1 MGYQGARMAGA
12 EKARAQLAWA
22 GQQDGAAVL
31 RLSGSWTLQA
41 DKPDLLAVW
50 HSQAERPQR
59 LRLEVGQLD
68 AWDSSLLA
76 LLRRLQRLADEQ
88 ARVLECRGL
97 PAGVERLL
105 AMAAAPATREADAPE
120 LRHGPV
126 SRLGLQVLAVQQAL
140 VQACIFCGEVTLA
153 LGRLLRGRACMRG
166 GDFWAALQQC
176 GPGALPIVALIA
188 SLVGLILAFVGAAQL
203 QAFGAQLYIA
213 NMVAI
218 GMTREMGAL
227 MTAVIMAGRTGAAYA
242 AELGSMQANEEI
254 DALKTF
260 GFPPLEFLILP
271 RLLALLV
278 SMPLLCVFAD
288 ALGILGGFVIGAGLF
303 DISAPLYLKQSL
315 ELIGLADF
323 LLGVFKSLVFAVLIG
338 LIGCHYGLACG
349 RNAQAVGQATT
360 RAVVSIIV
368 ALVVCDALI
377 TLICTQLGI

>member
-1 MGYQGARMAGA
+1 MAEA
-12 EKARAQLAWA
+12 QQAQAQLAWA
-22 GQQDGAAVL
+22 GTQDGMAVL
-31 RLSGSWTLQA
+31 RLSGSWTLAA

-50 HSQAERPQR
+50 RSLADKPAR
-59 LRLEVGQLD
+59 LQLQVEALD

-76 LLRRLQRLADEQ
+76 LLRRLQRLADDEQ
-88 ARVLECRGL
+88 RALQHRNL
-97 PAGVERLL
+97 PEGVARLL
-105 AMAAAPATREADAPE
+105 AMAAAPLSDEREEPP
-120 LRHGPV
+120 RYGPV
-126 SRLGLQVLAVQQAL
+126 SRVGLLALQVQQAV
-140 VQACIFCGEVTLA
+140 VQASTFCGEVILA
-153 LGRLLRGRACMRG
+153 LGRLLHGRARMRS

-242 AELGSMQANEEI
+242 AEIGSMQANEEI

-260 GFPPLEFLILP
+260 GFPPLEFLVLP

-303 DISAPLYLKQSL
+303 DISAPLYLNQSL
-315 ELIGLADF
+315 EMLGLTDF

-338 LIGCHYGLACG
+338 LIGCHYGLTCG

-368 ALVVCDALI
+368 ALVVSDALI

>member
-1 MGYQGARMAGA
+1 MVQA
-12 EKARAQLAWA
+12 EQPRAQLAWA
-22 GQQDGAAVL
+22 GEQDGVALL
-31 RLSGSWTLQA
+31 RLSGHWTLAA
-41 DKPDLLAVW
+41 DKPDLEALWRSRADKPARLQLQVADLA
-50 HSQAERPQR
+50 
-59 LRLEVGQLD
+59 

-76 LLRRLQRLADEQ
+76 LLRRLQRLAAAEQ
-88 ARVLECRGL
+88 RVLECQGL
-97 PAGVERLL
+97 PEGVERLL
-105 AMAAAPATREADAPE
+105 VMASVPAQQDEAGGTP
-120 LRHGPV
+120 RHGPV
-126 SRLGLQVLAVQQAL
+126 SRLGLAGLRVHAAL
-140 VQACIFCGEVTLA
+140 VSACTFSGAVLLA
-153 LGRLLRGRACMRG
+153 LGRLLRGRARMRS
-166 GDFWAALQQC
+166 GDFWAALAQC

-188 SLVGLILAFVGAAQL
+188 TLVGLILAFVGAAQL

-260 GFPPLEFLILP
+260 GFPPLEFLVLP

-288 ALGILGGFVIGAGLF
+288 VLGILGGFVIGAGLF
-303 DISAPLYLKQSL
+303 DISAPLYLSQSL
-315 ELIGLADF
+315 EMLSLTDF
-323 LLGVFKSLVFAVLIG
+323 LLGIFKSLVFAVLIG
-338 LIGCHYGLACG
+338 LIGCHYGLSCG

-368 ALVVCDALI
+368 ALVVSDALI

>member
-1 MGYQGARMAGA
+1 MAKA
-12 EKARAQLAWA
+12 EKAQAQLAWA
-22 GQQDGAAVL
+22 GMDEGAARL
-31 RLSGSWTLQA
+31 RLSGSWTLAA
-41 DKPDLLAVW
+41 DKPDLAAVW
-50 HSQAERPQR
+50 RSLTDKPAQLVLQVEA
-59 LRLEVGQLD
+59 LD

-88 ARVLECRGL
+88 GVALACRGL
-97 PAGVERLL
+97 PEGVERLL
-105 AMAAAPATREADAPE
+105 QMAAAPSGQLADE
-120 LRHGPV
+120 LPPRLGPV
-126 SRLGLQVLAVQQAL
+126 SRLGLAGLQVQDAV
-140 VQACIFCGEVTLA
+140 VNACAFIGEVILA
-153 LGRLLRGRACMRG
+153 LGRLLQGRARMRS

-242 AELGSMQANEEI
+242 AELGSMQANEEV

-260 GFPPLEFLILP
+260 GFPPLEFLVLP

-303 DISAPLYLKQSL
+303 DISAPLYLNQSL
-315 ELIGLADF
+315 EMLSLTDF

-368 ALVVCDALI
+368 ALVVSDALI

>member
-1 MGYQGARMAGA
+1 MAEA
-12 EKARAQLAWA
+12 EQARAQLAWA
-22 GQQDGAAVL
+22 GLQDDSAVL
-31 RLSGSWTLQA
+31 RLSGSWTLAA

-50 HSQAERPQR
+50 RSLADKPAQLVLQVEA
-59 LRLEVGQLD
+59 LD

-88 ARVLECRGL
+88 GL
-97 PAGVERLL
+97 ALAYRALPEGVERLL
-105 AMAAAPATREADAPE
+105 QMAAVPSGQLAEQAPPRP
-120 LRHGPV
+120 GPV
-126 SRLGLQVLAVQQAL
+126 TRVGLLALQVQDAVAN
-140 VQACIFCGEVTLA
+140 ACTFGGEVILA
-153 LGRLLRGRACMRG
+153 LGRLLQGRARMRA

-260 GFPPLEFLILP
+260 GFPPLEFLVLP

-303 DISAPLYLKQSL
+303 DISAPLYLNQSL
-315 ELIGLADF
+315 AMLSLTDF

-368 ALVVCDALI
+368 ALVVSDALI

>member
-1 MGYQGARMAGA
+1 MN
-12 EKARAQLAWA
+12 ELKAQLDW
-22 GQQDGAAVL
+22 QQDSQGRLELRVAGHWTLNTRKPELHSVFDSL
-31 RLSGSWTLQA
+31 RLP
-41 DKPDLLAVW
+41 DKELPVRVTVA
-50 HSQAERPQR
+50 
-59 LRLEVGQLD
+59 

-76 LLRRLQRLADEQ
+76 LLRRLQRLAGER
-88 ARVLECRGL
+88 ALELRWLEL
-97 PAGVERLL
+97 PDGVERLL
-105 AMAAAPATREADAPE
+105 QLGSAHPIQPGASSAPG
-120 LRHGPV
+120 GPLT
-126 SRLGLQVLAVQQAL
+126 RLGLLAIGLFASL
-140 VQACIFCGEVTLA
+140 VKAATFLGETCLA
-153 LGRLLRGRACMRG
+153 LLNLARGKARMRA
-166 GDFWAALQQC
+166 GDFWLALQQC

-203 QAFGAQLYIA
+203 EAFGAQLYIA

-260 GFPPLEFLILP
+260 GFPPLEFLVLP

-278 SMPLLCVFAD
+278 AMPLLCAFAD

-303 DISAPLYLKQSL
+303 DISATQYLNQSL
-315 ELIGLADF
+315 ELLNLTDF
-323 LLGVFKSLVFAVLIG
+323 LLGIFKSLVFAVLIG
-338 LIGCHYGLACG
+338 LIGCHYGLASG

-368 ALVVCDALI
+368 ALVVSDALI

>member
-1 MGYQGARMAGA
+1 MAKT
-12 EKARAQLAWA
+12 ERAQAQLVWA
-22 GQQDGAAVL
+22 GVEEGVALL
-31 RLSGSWTLQA
+31 RLSGRWTLEAAKPDVPALWAALA
-41 DKPDLLAVW
+41 DKP
-50 HSQAERPQR
+50 PR
-59 LRLEVGQLD
+59 LRLQAVELG

-76 LLRRLQRLADEQ
+76 LLRRLQRLAEAQ
-88 ARVLECRGL
+88 GLTLELRAL
-97 PAGVERLL
+97 PAGAERLL
-105 AMAAAPATREADAPE
+105 PLPPAVPPRAAAPVAP
-120 LRHGPV
+120 RHGLATY
-126 SRLGLQVLAVQQAL
+126 LGLQSLEVLDELREGCVFCGCIVLAGL
-140 VQACIFCGEVTLA
+140 
-153 LGRLLRGRACMRG
+153 RLLRGRARMRG

-203 QAFGAQLYIA
+203 QTFGAQLYIA
-213 NMVAI
+213 NMVSI

-260 GFPPLEFLILP
+260 GFPPLEFLVLP

-288 ALGILGGFVIGAGLF
+288 ALGVFGGFVIGAGLF

-315 ELIGLADF
+315 SLIGTGDF
-323 LLGVFKSLVFAVLIG
+323 LLGIFKSLVFAALIG
-338 LIGCHYGLACG
+338 LTGCHYGLRCG

-368 ALVVCDALI
+368 WLVIADALI
-377 TLICTQLGI
+377 TLICTRLGI

>member
-1 MGYQGARMAGA
+1 MAEA
-12 EKARAQLAWA
+12 EQAQAQLAWT
-22 GQQDGAAVL
+22 GTQDGAAVL
-31 RLSGSWTLQA
+31 RLSGSWTLA
-41 DKPDLLAVW
+41 AVKPDLQAVW
-50 HSQAERPQR
+50 HSLADKPTSLL
-59 LRLEVGQLD
+59 LRVEALQ

-76 LLRRLQRLADEQ
+76 VLRRLQRLADEEQ
-88 ARVLECRGL
+88 RALRHANL
-97 PAGVERLL
+97 PEGVTRLL
-105 AMAAAPATREADAPE
+105 QMAAAPSGEAGESAP
-120 LRHGPV
+120 RFDPV
-126 SRLGLQVLAVQQAL
+126 SRLGLLALRVQGGLGA
-140 VQACIFCGEVTLA
+140 ACSFCGEVILA
-153 LGRLLRGRACMRG
+153 LGRLLGGRARMRAA
-166 GDFWAALQQC
+166 DFWTALAQC

-188 SLVGLILAFVGAAQL
+188 ILVGLILAFVGAAQL

-260 GFPPLEFLILP
+260 GFPPLEFLVLP

-288 ALGILGGFVIGAGLF
+288 ALGILGGFIIGAGLF
-303 DISAPLYLKQSL
+303 DISAPLYLNQSL
-315 ELIGLADF
+315 KLIGLGDF

-338 LIGCHYGLACG
+338 LIGCHHGLACG

-368 ALVVCDALI
+368 ALVVSDALI

>member
-1 MGYQGARMAGA
+1 MAGEGRA
-12 EKARAQLAWA
+12 QAQLAWA
-22 GQQDGAAVL
+22 GTQDGRAVL
-31 RLSGSWTLQA
+31 RLSGSWTLAA
-41 DKPDLLAVW
+41 DKPDLLVVW
-50 HSQAERPQR
+50 RSLAEPPPR
-59 LRLEVGQLD
+59 LLLEVAALE

-76 LLRRLQRLADEQ
+76 LLRRLQRLAAEQ
-88 ARVLECRGL
+88 QRELEYRNL
-97 PAGVERLL
+97 PDGVARLL
-105 AMAAAPATREADAPE
+105 QMAAAPAADEREAAP
-120 LRHGPV
+120 RFGPV
-126 SRLGLQVLAVQQAL
+126 SRFGLRALQVQQTL
-140 VQACIFCGEVTLA
+140 VQASVFCGEVVLA
-153 LGRLLRGRACMRG
+153 LGRLLQGRARMRS

-188 SLVGLILAFVGAAQL
+188 MLVGLILAFVGAAQL

-254 DALKTF
+254 DALRTF
-260 GFPPLEFLILP
+260 GFPPLEFLVLP

-303 DISAPLYLKQSL
+303 DISAPLYLNQSL
-315 ELIGLADF
+315 ELIGLADL

-338 LIGCHYGLACG
+338 LIGCHQGLACG

-368 ALVVCDALI
+368 ALVVGDALI

>member
-1 MGYQGARMAGA
+1 MAKA
-12 EKARAQLAWA
+12 ERVQAQLAWA
-22 GQQDGAAVL
+22 GETDGAALL
-31 RLSGSWTLQA
+31 RLSGHWTLEA
-41 DKPDLLAVW
+41 AKPDLLAVW
-50 HSQAERPQR
+50 HSQAVRPAR
-59 LRLEVGQLD
+59 LRLQVAGLA

-76 LLRRLQRLADEQ
+76 LLRRLQRLAAEQ
-88 ARVLECRGL
+88 GVALELHGL
-97 PAGVERLL
+97 PPGVERLL
-105 AMAAAPATREADAPE
+105 ALAAAAPQRAAPGPAP
-120 LRHGPV
+120 RHGAV
-126 SRLGLQVLAVQQAL
+126 ARLGLRVLALLGSLQV
-140 VQACIFCGEVTLA
+140 ACVFCGAIALA
-153 LGRLLRGRACMRG
+153 SLRLLRGRARMRG

-188 SLVGLILAFVGAAQL
+188 ALVGLILAFVGAAQL

-213 NMVAI
+213 NMVSI

-260 GFPPLEFLILP
+260 GFPPLEFLVLP

-288 ALGILGGFVIGAGLF
+288 ALGVLGGFAIGAGLF

-315 ELIGLADF
+315 KLIDAGDF
-323 LLGVFKSLVFAVLIG
+323 LLGLFKSLVFAVLIG
-338 LIGCHYGLACG
+338 LIGCHYGLRCG

-368 ALVVCDALI
+368 ALVVSDALI
-377 TLICTQLGI
+377 TLICTRLGI